1 MVPLIEMVYDRTWAE
16 VSMKNLEHNYRILR
30 EMIPASCRYL
40 GVVKA
45 NAYGHGAV
53 KVAQRLQE
61 LGADM
66 LAVACLDEAIELR
79 QAGVSLPVLCLGYT
93 SPERISLLLQYK
105 VTQTVANLK
114 IARQF
119 SIAAQA
125 AGETLRVHINLDTGM
140 TRMGFLWTEEHK
152 EQSAEEIVKVCALPG
167 LYVEGLYTHFAAAD
181 ASERYTRMQLDR
193 YLDAKEVLREKGVTF
208 EIYHCASSAATL
220 KYPETHLDMVR
231 PGIAMYGYPGIEN
244 TCGLLPVMTLKSRVA
259 EIRDIP
265 KGTYVSYGC
274 TAKTERDTRLA
285 VLPVGYG
292 DGIFR
297 SFSNGKEVLLHG
309 CRSPIVGR
317 ICMDMCMVDVT
328 DVPDV
333 CEGDVAVIF
342 GCEDLME
349 ADAQRA
355 NTISYE
361 ILSRIAPRV
370 PRVYVDE
377 Y

>member
-1 MVPLIEMVYDRTWAE
+1 MVSVNETAQDRTWAE
-16 VSMKNLEHNYRILR
+16 VSLKNLAHNYRVLR
-30 EMIPASCRYL
+30 NIIPANCRYL

-53 KVAQRLQE
+53 KVALKLQE

-79 QAGVSLPVLCLGYT
+79 QAGVTLPILCLGYT
-93 SPERISLLLQYK
+93 AVERTPLLLRYK

-114 IARQF
+114 TARQF
-119 SIAAQA
+119 SVAAQA

-140 TRMGFLWTEEHK
+140 TRMGFQWTEEHK
-152 EQSAEEIVKVCALPG
+152 EQAAEEIVKVCALPR
-167 LYVEGLYTHFAAAD
+167 LYVEGMYTHFAAAD
-181 ASERYTRMQLDR
+181 ASESYTQMQLSR
-193 YLDAKEVLREKGVTF
+193 YLDAKQVLKEKGVVLD
-208 EIYHCASSAATL
+208 IYHCASSVAIL
-220 KYPETHLDMVR
+220 QYPEAHLDMIR
-231 PGIAMYGYPGIEN
+231 PGIAMYGYPSTEN
-244 TCGLLPVMTLKSRVA
+244 THGLVPVMTLKTRVA
-259 EIRDIP
+259 DIRDVP

-274 TAKTERDTRLA
+274 TAKTERNTRLA
-285 VLPVGYG
+285 VLPIGYA

-297 SFSNGKEVLLHG
+297 SFSNGAEVLLCG
-309 CRSPIVGR
+309 RRCPIVGR
-317 ICMDMCMVDVT
+317 VCMDMCMVDVT

-333 CEGDVAVIF
+333 REGDVAVIY
-342 GCEDLME
+342 GWENLVE
-349 ADAQRA
+349 ADMQRA

-361 ILSRIAPRV
+361 LLARIAPRV